1 MLTCSN
7 IIAIQEQIKILESVS
22 AYIPREEIEMI
33 QEKSK
38 AKIEAAKVLQ
48 RLIEELKKSKG
59 YLMDEEMNAVE
70 ESLKHFQL

>member
-59 YLMDEEMNAVE
+59 YLTDEEMNAVE

>member
-59 YLMDEEMNAVE
+59 YLTDEEMKAIE
-70 ESLKHFQL
+70 ESLNHFQL